1 MSLKQ
6 RKYYQLIPQKILQK
20 LATIEALIE
29 PKIDNYSTDNL
40 KEVISIVACHT
51 RKENEEIPL
60 KMYYFRCLVPA
71 GDLYVKHLTETGVIL
86 QSGYYVPGQLSF
98 KYSFAPK
105 YKSKFIAL
113 PLTNAKLIL
122 RIEQAYDRFRR
133 DAAKTARGHLDQ
145 TKYLNSKHLTIDPG
159 YIDFLKENLTAGTEQ
174 YNLIL
179 ANAMR
184 IVNGDITYK
193 VDTTSGRFHSNITNL
208 VKGLR
213 PYLRIDGQQLCN
225 IDVKNSQPYLST
237 IILTNPGKVSY
248 MTRNPAFALL
258 LETLKVTMSEDVKKY
273 ISLVVSGQLYEY
285 LMQEFASEGLHLN
298 RAETKVQVLRILF
311 ARNRAPKNEINR
323 KAREVFKTRFPK
335 VHRIFSKVRGHERG
349 DKFSNF
355 KRFSILLQRIEA
367 YLMLDRVIKRIYKE
381 LPGTIAITIHD
392 SVLTG
397 ILTNNVAAVR
407 KILID
412 ELTFFVGFPPQINIE
427 GLEKEKEGKELTI
440 TFSNQYDAQN
450 LVNVNKLMN

>member
-1 MSLKQ
+1 MPIKQ
-6 RKYYQLIPQKILQK
+6 KKYYQLIPQKILRK
-20 LATIEALIE
+20 LAVIEALIE
-29 PKIDNYSTDNL
+29 PLIDNYSTDNL

-51 RKENEEIPL
+51 RKDNDEIPL
-60 KMYYFRCLVPA
+60 KMYYFRMLVA
-71 GDLYVKHLTETGVIL
+71 SGDLYMKHLCEQGIIL
-86 QSGYYVPGQLSF
+86 RSGYYVPGQLSF

-122 RIEQAYDRFRR
+122 RIEQAYERFRR

-145 TKYLNSKHLTIDPG
+145 TKYLNSAHLSIDPG
-159 YIDFLKENLTAGTEQ
+159 YIDFLNANLTAGTEQ

-184 IVNGDITYK
+184 IVNGDITYSI
-193 VDTTSGRFHSNITNL
+193 DDTSGRFHSNITNL

-213 PYLRIDGQQLCN
+213 PYLRVDGQPLCN

-248 MTRNPAFALL
+248 MTKNAAFALL
-258 LETLKVTMSEDVKKY
+258 LETLKVTLTEDVKKY

-285 LMQEFASEGLHLN
+285 LMQEFAAEGLSLN
-298 RAETKVQVLRILF
+298 RSETKVQVLRILF
-311 ARNRAPKNEINR
+311 ARNRAPKNETNR

-335 VHRIFSKVRGHERG
+335 VHKIFSKVRGSQRG
-349 DKFSNF
+349 DKFTSF
-355 KRFSILLQRIEA
+355 KRFAILLQRIEA
-367 YLMLDRVIKRIYKE
+367 YLMLDRVIKHIYKE

-392 SVLTG
+392 SVMTG

-412 ELTFFVGFPPQINIE
+412 ELTFFVGFPPQIAME
-427 GLEKEKEGKELTI
+427 GLEKEKEGKELTD
-440 TFSNQYDAQN
+440 TFYNQYDAEN
-450 LVNVNKLMN
+450 LVTVNNSLN